1 MDISISK
8 LVSRIHLT
16 NKSWKI
22 AVERFGVES
31 PISKALRNRKSGL
44 QVRLLREYPE
54 KSWLQ
59 IDNET
64 ISDEPLFS
72 VRLLIDEPKAFM
84 GRVDADHIPVRIANE
99 VFTEHEIKGLEKDE
113 R

>member
-8 LVSRIHLT
+8 LVSRIHLM

-31 PISKALRNRKSGL
+31 PISQALRNRKSGL

-64 ISDEPLFS
+64 VSDEPLFS
-72 VRLLIDEPKAFM
+72 VRLLIDDPGEYK
-84 GRVDADHIPVRIANE
+84 GRIDADHLPVRIANE
-99 VFTEHEIKGLEKDE
+99 VFTEFEIKGLEKNE